1 MANITDPAAT
11 GGWHLDKRI
20 PVALIVT
27 LALQTAGVFFWM
39 GQLSVRIDQLEA
51 QVLRSSKNSDRL
63 TRLEVQLEN
72 MDNTLQRIDERLE
85 RDRLK

>member
-1 MANITDPAAT
+1 MSDQDANRDPAA

-27 LALQTAGVFFWM
+27 LGLQTAGVFFWM
-39 GQLSVRIDQLEA
+39 GQLSVRIDQLEN
-51 QVLRSSKNSDRL
+51 QVLRAATNSDRL

-72 MDNTLQRIDERLE
+72 MGLTLERIDQRL
-85 RDRLK
+85 

>member
-1 MANITDPAAT
+1 MADSNVNRDPAS

-39 GQLSVRIDQLEA
+39 GQLSVRIDQLES
-51 QVLRSSKNSDRL
+51 QVLRSATNSDRL
-63 TRLEVQLEN
+63 TRLEVQLEQVTQSL
-72 MDNTLQRIDERLE
+72 DRIESRLE
-85 RDRLK
+85 RQ